1 MKVKSHAK
9 PVVNFESNS
18 KSVKRNKRFYSK
30 KYHSD
35 NHTNNQQMCI
45 DFLKPIS
52 KSVSVKN
59 VLQLLLCAQLLKFFI
74 RSIAHVVVY
83 KNGSIVKN

>member
-1 MKVKSHAK
+1 MKVKSHTK

-35 NHTNNQQMCI
+35 NHTNIQQMCI
-45 DFLKPIS
+45 DFLKPRS

-59 VLQLLLCAQLLKFFI
+59 V
-74 RSIAHVVVY
+74 VVITFMCLIIKVFY
-83 KNGSIVKN
+83 P